1 MVDEQQYLTVK
12 QFAERAG
19 VSTQRIYQLLTKS
32 LQEFCKT
39 ENGTKYISVAGLSVF
54 SKPALQP
61 LAKDL
66 PSDLQGL
73 AKDLPSD
80 LQGLAKDLPSDLQ
93 GLAKDLPSDLQGL
106 AKDLPSDLQE
116 KDTLE
121 TGLLKETIEALR
133 QQLTVKDGQLA
144 AMDAQLSVKD
154 EQLATK
160 DVQLSVKDEQLAAKD
175 KQIAD
180 LTAALVSA
188 QEQHKALT
196 DALTAAQALHAGT
209 LQERL
214 VDQSGS
220 SEGQQR
226 EAAVVEDVSVAEA
239 PAQEPER
246 TEEPIK
252 LKWWQRIFRKK

>member
-1 MVDEQQYLTVK
+1 MDEQQYLTVK

-61 LAKDL
+61 
-66 PSDLQGL
+66 
-73 AKDLPSD
+73 
-80 LQGLAKDLPSDLQ
+80 
-93 GLAKDLPSDLQGL
+93 LAKDLPSDLQGL

>member
-1 MVDEQQYLTVK
+1 MDEQQYLTVK

-66 PSDLQGL
+66 PSN
-73 AKDLPSD
+73 
-80 LQGLAKDLPSDLQ
+80 
-93 GLAKDLPSDLQGL
+93 LQGL

-121 TGLLKETIEALR
+121 TELLKETIEALR

-154 EQLATK
+154 EQLA
-160 DVQLSVKDEQLAAKD
+160 AKD
-175 KQIAD
+175 KQLAD

-226 EAAVVEDVSVAEA
+226 ENAVVEDVSVAEA

-252 LKWWQRIFRKK
+252 LKWWKRIFRKR

>member
-93 GLAKDLPSDLQGL
+93 GLAKDLPSDLQ
-106 AKDLPSDLQE
+106 E

-121 TGLLKETIEALR
+121 TELLKETIEALR

-144 AMDAQLSVKD
+144 VMDAQLSVKD

-175 KQIAD
+175 KQLAD

>member
-1 MVDEQQYLTVK
+1 MDEQQYLTVK

-39 ENGTKYISVAGLSVF
+39 ENGTKYISAAGLSVF
-54 SKPALQP
+54 SKTALQP
-61 LAKDL
+61 VAKDL
-66 PSDLQGL
+66 PSNLQE
-73 AKDLPSD
+73 
-80 LQGLAKDLPSDLQ
+80 
-93 GLAKDLPSDLQGL
+93 L

-116 KDTLE
+116 KDNLE
-121 TGLLKETIEALR
+121 TELLKETIEALR

-175 KQIAD
+175 KQLAD
-180 LTAALVSA
+180 LTAALMSA

-226 EAAVVEDVSVAEA
+226 ENAVVEDVSVTEA
-239 PAQEPER
+239 PAQEPKQ

-252 LKWWQRIFRKK
+252 LKWWQRIFRKC

>member
-1 MVDEQQYLTVK
+1 MDEQQYLTVK

-61 LAKDL
+61 
-66 PSDLQGL
+66 L